1 MHGSCVVSDCRWMRA
16 DDWSTADGGFCPV
29 PEGDKNRQTQRRDAL
44 FKGFLVKLFLA
55 GEKGG

>member
-1 MHGSCVVSDCRWMRA
+1 MRA